1 MRIIDYYN
9 IAATVL
15 ELAIVLAALLL
26 CAGGRRGKGTGSGA
40 AVDTAWKRG
49 AAQGHTRGEKGSRPS
64 AAGSLLQGRG
74 FWFAAAAV
82 AVFGAFLR
90 MWNLVGLP
98 DGLQQDE
105 ASIGYE
111 AYCLAN
117 YGIDRNGYHW
127 PVYPITWGSGGGSPI
142 MIYLNVITTKI
153 FGSSVWSIRIVPA
166 FLGTATLVLFFAVL
180 LRGFGRKTALAGLV
194 ILCITPWHIILS
206 RWSLDSNTTPFWQ
219 MLATFVFVLAVTGG
233 KRGGETGQVQ
243 SGAARPAKTAGKNDF
258 AVRTKGQTALLLFA
272 AFWFGVCMYSYGS
285 ANVVVPVTLL
295 LLSIWGIRHRA
306 FGWAQLA
313 GCFAVFLVT
322 CVPLAIF
329 YAVNF
334 LGLPEIALDW
344 ISFPKFTASH
354 FSSVFLAWD
363 ASLPENLLSNVK
375 GLLQTL
381 TVGFTDEVS
390 WNAMEGYWT
399 LYLFTWPVLF
409 AGMAW
414 CFRKGWRDRKTVC
427 CGESEDWMT
436 GPMACH
442 PSPNWCCRTNSLI
455 ASENSPARILFA
467 ELPLTRQHPKK
478 DILQDGPSG
487 GGAAVSSRQ
496 DDRTDA
502 ASAVN
507 AVMMAELAAAL
518 LFTLFIQQDINREVL
533 LFLPLVYCLVMGLRW
548 IYRAGNGAAGG
559 SLLAWVALGLILIGA
574 VSFCKDYYGGKYNEY
589 AATDFMPGYGE
600 AIVYADELAGELDE
614 AAGAD
619 KDTDG
624 AKVYSTYDLVA
635 SPFMLTLYY
644 TKYDLYDFLDTVEYR
659 DNEAEFRI
667 AVSFGHFIF
676 GLPVVDT
683 RDLSELMEEEYWG
696 DVFVLT
702 RAQAEQFDEE
712 LYEITVFR
720 DRFAVVARRRD

>member
-111 AYCLAN
+111 AFCLAN

-142 MIYLNVITTKI
+142 MIYLNVITTKL

-166 FLGTATLVLFFAVL
+166 FLGTVTLILFFAVL
-180 LRGFGRKTALAGLV
+180 LRGFGRKTALAGLAV
-194 ILCITPWHIILS
+194 LSITPWHVILS

-219 MLATFVFVLAVTGG
+219 LLATSVFLLAVT
-233 KRGGETGQVQ
+233 RRERPAQAE
-243 SGAARPAKTAGKNDF
+243 GAADAAQRRGEIPGSE
-258 AVRTKGQTALLLFA
+258 RGSHGQTALLCCA
-272 AFWFGVCMYSYGS
+272 AFLFGVCMYSYGS
-285 ANVVVPVTLL
+285 ANVVVPITLL
-295 LLSIWGIRHRA
+295 LISIWGLRHHA
-306 FGWAQLA
+306 FRPGQLA
-313 GCFAVFLVT
+313 GCFVTFLVT
-322 CVPLAIF
+322 CVPLAVF

-344 ISFPKFTASH
+344 ISFPKFTSSH
-354 FSSVFLAWD
+354 FGSVFLALD
-363 ASLPENLLSNVK
+363 ASLPRNLLGNVK

-414 CFRKGWRDRKTVC
+414 GFRKWRRDRKMVC
-427 CGESEDWMT
+427 GAEPYRALCS
-436 GPMACH
+436 A
-442 PSPNWCCRTNSLI
+442 SPGS
-455 ASENSPARILFA
+455 A
-467 ELPLTRQHPKK
+467 
-478 DILQDGPSG
+478 DIMDG
-487 GGAAVSSRQ
+487 Q
-496 DDRTDA
+496 QEERTDA

-507 AVMMAELAAAL
+507 AVMMAELTAAL
-518 LFTLFIQQDINREVL
+518 LFTLMIQQDINREVF

-548 IYRAGNGAAGG
+548 IYHAAEETVHRRKPGHI
-559 SLLAWVALGLILIGA
+559 LALAALGLILIGA
-574 VSFCKDYYGGKYNEY
+574 VSFCKDYYGGTYNEY
-589 AATDFMPGYGE
+589 AASDFMPGYGD
-600 AIVYADELAGELDE
+600 AMVYADEAANELD
-614 AAGAD
+614 AASGAAE
-619 KDTDG
+619 DG
-624 AKVYSTYDLVA
+624 EGAAVVYSTYDLVA

-644 TKYDLYDFLDTVEYR
+644 TKYDPYDFLGSAVYR
-659 DNEAEFRI
+659 DEEAEFRI
-667 AVSFGHFIF
+667 AVSFGHFVY
-676 GLPVVDT
+676 GLPAEDSS
-683 RDLSELMEEEYWG
+683 DLSALMEEEYWG

-702 RAQAEQFDEE
+702 RQEAEQFDES
-712 LYEITVFR
+712 LYEITWFK
-720 DRFAVVARRRD
+720 DRFAVVVRRQE

>member
-1 MRIIDYYN
+1 MRLIDYYN
-9 IAATVL
+9 IIATVL
-15 ELAIVLAALLL
+15 ELGIVAAALCL
-26 CAGGRRGKGTGSGA
+26 CKRAGNADGPGREGRNSGAPTCGRR
-40 AVDTAWKRG
+40 
-49 AAQGHTRGEKGSRPS
+49 
-64 AAGSLLQGRG
+64 
-74 FWFAAAAV
+74 AAARCGRTSGSWLQDKRYWIAV
-82 AVFGAFLR
+82 CAVIALGAFLR

-142 MIYLNVITTKI
+142 MIYLNVITTKL

-219 MLATFVFVLAVTGG
+219 MLATFFFVLAVTGG

-414 CFRKGWRDRKTVC
+414 CSRKGWRDRKTVC
-427 CGESEDWMT
+427 RRRSEDM
-436 GPMACH
+436 
-442 PSPNWCCRTNSLI
+442 
-455 ASENSPARILFA
+455 
-467 ELPLTRQHPKK
+467 
-478 DILQDGPSG
+478 LQGRSAG